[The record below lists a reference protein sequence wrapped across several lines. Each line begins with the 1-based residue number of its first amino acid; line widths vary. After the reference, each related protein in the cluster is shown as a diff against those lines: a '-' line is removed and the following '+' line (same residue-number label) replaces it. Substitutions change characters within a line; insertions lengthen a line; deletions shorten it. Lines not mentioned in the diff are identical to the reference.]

1 MAYAP
6 IQRWLSWSSLPE
18 HLLSIGASHLPPSR
32 PHAAFADLM
41 VRSHMAV
48 MPAQLPDL
56 MSAAWQSQ
64 EPPTATTLGSASQAG
79 ALASPIPPVGQNLA
93 CGNGPASARSALMPP
108 DCSAGKNLT
117 RSKPWASAAISSEA
131 VAMPGAK

>member
-6 IQRWLSWSSLPE
+6 IRRCWLSWSFSLKSAFGFPSS
-18 HLLSIGASHLPPSR
+18 LSATGL
-32 PHAAFADLM
+32 HAAFEDLT

-56 MSAAWQSQ
+56 MSTAWQSQ
-64 EPPTATTLGSASQAG
+64 EPPTATTLGSASHDG
-79 ALASPIPPVGQNLA
+79 ALVSPMPPVGQNLT

-108 DCSAGKNLT
+108 ACSA
-117 RSKPWASAAISSEA
+117 
-131 VAMPGAK
+131 